1 MTEKG
6 EFIGKKCP
14 ICTKGFLAKAD
25 DIVSEVEGLIFVE
38 KGTRCT
44 HCGEEFIGEAE
55 GQKTIEI
62 ARKLGIWGEPL
73 KLYRKLSRS
82 ARGTVLRIPIDLEK
96 ALGLKGNEEI
106 AISKVGRKILIDL
119 DPS

>member
-44 HCGEEFIGEAE
+44 HCGEEFIGEAKAPHAGCPAFWRSHANCPVE
-55 GQKTIEI
+55 
-62 ARKLGIWGEPL
+62 RHNLHRWGPCVTEADAE
-73 KLYRKLSRS
+73 SM
-82 ARGTVLRIPIDLEK
+82 
-96 ALGLKGNEEI
+96 
-106 AISKVGRKILIDL
+106 
-119 DPS
+119 